1 MKVLIAGMLMLFVI
15 GASAQPVR
23 IPEPTL
29 IEKILIIPWAL
40 GEFWDG
46 VCQAL
51 DGEYAIN
58 DDNFWECTLPGPV
71 TTQDA

>member
-1 MKVLIAGMLMLFVI
+1 MKRWIAIVLISFSLSAT
-15 GASAQPVR
+15 AQPVR

-29 IEKILIIPWAL
+29 IERLLLVPWAL

-46 VCQAL
+46 VCQGL
-51 DGEYAIN
+51 SGDYAIN

-71 TTQDA
+71 TTQ